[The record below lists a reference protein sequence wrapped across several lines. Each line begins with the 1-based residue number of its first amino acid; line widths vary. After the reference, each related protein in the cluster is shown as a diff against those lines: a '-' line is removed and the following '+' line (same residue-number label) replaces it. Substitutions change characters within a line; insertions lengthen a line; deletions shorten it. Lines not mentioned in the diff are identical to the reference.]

1 MAIPNTAGLLPRELK
16 TVSGWKEIARY
27 LGMGVR
33 TVQRYEHKLRLPVRR
48 PAGKL
53 TGSVFAAKAELD
65 AWITASPVRAA
76 FQLPSPAVDNAALLN
91 EFRRH
96 IRELRRLREVSAG
109 LREELHGSMELLRA
123 NLSCC
128 FPRQDQPPECSLVSR
143 GLADVLPFGPM
154 TNKIN

>member
-1 MAIPNTAGLLPRELK
+1 MAIPSTARLLKGEFK
-16 TVSGWKEIARY
+16 TVSGWKEIADY

-33 TVQRYEHKLRLPVRR
+33 TVQRYERKLRLPVRR
-48 PAGKL
+48 PGGKL
-53 TGSVFAAKAELD
+53 TGSVVATKAELD
-65 AWITASPVRAA
+65 AWITASPVREA
-76 FQLPSPAVDNAALLN
+76 FQLPSSAVDNAVLLN

-128 FPRQDQPPECSLVSR
+128 FPRQDQTPECSLGSR

-154 TNKIN
+154 KNKID